1 MYILFLLTS
10 PHFPLHCPFHIFS
23 TQKFPT
29 YPVRRTRTYKMKS
42 ASEEQCPKT
51 PLKHCSPLSA
61 AHGKD
66 SEQTPQF
73 FFISLKDCT
82 LEIFVGE
89 KKKNWEQTVSFSHM
103 LIVKFLSLLYF
114 CCTDSRNCIDD
125 CDVTWPFDSARWCE
139 MPPYPQPAKPTP
151 VCNMMMGTISKC
163 LGCHHEWRTHLPARW
178 AKLINTEVNGQ
189 G

>member
-73 FFISLKDCT
+73 FFYFIEGLYPRNFCWR
-82 LEIFVGE
+82 
-89 KKKNWEQTVSFSHM
+89 KKKKTGSKLCLSPTCLLSNFSLCSTFAALILETVLMTVMWHDP
-103 LIVKFLSLLYF
+103 LTQPDGVK
-114 CCTDSRNCIDD
+114 C
-125 CDVTWPFDSARWCE
+125 P
-139 MPPYPQPAKPTP
+139 PTP
-151 VCNMMMGTISKC
+151 NLQSPHQFAT
-163 LGCHHEWRTHLPARW
+163 WWW
-178 AKLINTEVNGQ
+178 AQSLSA
-189 G
+189 

>member
-1 MYILFLLTS
+1 
-10 PHFPLHCPFHIFS
+10 
-23 TQKFPT
+23 
-29 YPVRRTRTYKMKS
+29 MKS

-73 FFISLKDCT
+73 FFYFIEGLYPRNFCWRK
-82 LEIFVGE
+82 

-125 CDVTWPFDSARWCE
+125 CDVT
-139 MPPYPQPAKPTP
+139 
-151 VCNMMMGTISKC
+151 
-163 LGCHHEWRTHLPARW
+163 
-178 AKLINTEVNGQ
+178 
-189 G
+189 